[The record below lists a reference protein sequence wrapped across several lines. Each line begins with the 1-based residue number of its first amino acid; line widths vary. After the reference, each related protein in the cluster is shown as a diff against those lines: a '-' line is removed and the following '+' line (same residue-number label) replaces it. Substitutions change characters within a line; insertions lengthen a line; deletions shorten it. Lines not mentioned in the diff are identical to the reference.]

1 MELVTELKG
10 AGFDVPGSTPAVHC
24 TAFEDNNGALE
35 MANTPKMRPRTKH
48 MNIKYHHFREA
59 VCLKKVT
66 IKSIG
71 TLDQIADI
79 FTKPLGLE
87 LFVKFR
93 KLIMGW

>member
-1 MELVTELKG
+1 LVTELKE
-10 AGFDVPGSTPAVHC
+10 ASFDVPGATPAVHC

-59 VCLKKVT
+59 VRLKKV
-66 IKSIG
+66 SIWAVG

-79 FTKPLGLE
+79 FTINYGMVTLTPMIKHRFL
-87 LFVKFR
+87 
-93 KLIMGW
+93 